1 MVRGQNLRSA
11 ANGKNI
17 VCLPGRGPAYA
28 IRQCFPK
35 DNSLLA
41 VNPPKEVLPAFCLI
55 FGSVLQTCAVCSYL
69 TLNPILI
76 VPKDRFLLSGCGGD
90 LGGGVLAQPW

>member
-1 MVRGQNLRSA
+1 MAKILSA
-11 ANGKNI
+11 YQAE
-17 VCLPGRGPAYA
+17 VLLMPSDSV
-28 IRQCFPK
+28 FPK

-41 VNPPKEVLPAFCLI
+41 MNPPKEVLPAFCLI

-69 TLNPILI
+69 TLNPILM
-76 VPKDRFLLSGCGGD
+76 VPKDRLLLSGCGGD